1 MKKVG
6 SSLRVVRKRRM
17 VSLIIDQFVAELEV
31 VSEEDANLNRQSKLA
46 NYKLMKLPLL
56 MEFLSK

>member
-1 MKKVG
+1 MMKVG

-17 VSLIIDQFVAELEV
+17 VSLIIDQFIAESEV

-56 MEFLSK
+56 MEVLSK